1 MGIVNQSAC
10 GAGLTKAGH
19 LVPDNISATLAFTA
33 DLRSSHNRKSV
44 RKNHSAYIAFMT
56 VFRPIGQPVMRAHP
70 AADGADAVRKRVK
83 RLYLTANGTFPAECI
98 FRFQDLCMLQLRITC
113 SAPMVVHRN
122 SIAVLVRAF
131 PDGPAD
137 GADTRIRRFVDMG
150 EMLFMTFFTN
160 TASII
165 RPAVLVRPG
174 QQRNLV
180 WFHIC
185 LTEERGFR
193 NLQHRSP
200 CC

>member
-122 SIAVLVRAF
+122 SIAVLGFMGTASALSSGI
-131 PDGPAD
+131 GPERRMAR
-137 GADTRIRRFVDMG
+137 GIYTEMCKMQTGRFVG
-150 EMLFMTFFTN
+150 PL
-160 TASII
+160 
-165 RPAVLVRPG
+165 RPDR
-174 QQRNLV
+174 
-180 WFHIC
+180 
-185 LTEERGFR
+185 ERGAS
-193 NLQHRSP
+193 ND
-200 CC
+200 